1 MTTQTFHGSRLLI
14 LTLGFTSVLAF
25 GQPVLSI
32 RRITI
37 NGRRLTVDQ
46 EVRLERIE
54 LYYDVRIPDN
64 DYWYD
69 NRSGAAGFW
78 HGPAVAALPA
88 GLRLGG
94 PMPADCSGG
103 NTGVFVNGRQLHRQ
117 DVANLSYLG
126 PCIAAATGWTPT
138 ATMASRAV
146 RCSAICS
153 SSRGAC
159 ERPIAS
165 TSPANCPACSA
176 TPRDIARRRP
186 ATILANK

>member
-94 PMPADCSGG
+94 PMPPDCSGG
-103 NTGVFVNGRQLHRQ
+103 NTGVFVNGRELHAV
-117 DVANLSYLG
+117 DVANLSDLG
-126 PCIAAATGWTPT
+126 P
-138 ATMASRAV
+138 V
-146 RCSAICS
+146 Y
-153 SSRGAC
+153 RG
-159 ERPIAS
+159 RYWLD
-165 TSPANCPACSA
+165 ANGNYGIEGGPLLGNLFV
-176 TPRDIARRRP
+176 IARRMRAP
-186 ATILANK
+186 HRVYEPGELSGLFGNSAGYCTSSACYYPGQ